1 MYSKY
6 EMEKSEPAAEWG
18 RESCDKDMENVEVI
32 VPPLPQSFFTSKV
45 NLQGPEK
52 MAKDSSKEEDQHWE
66 GHLSKWVVPDSM
78 VPDETHTPTSARE
91 MGDVIVRPLSIFRRL
106 WWLRDVPDDS
116 SNANVTPTFKMSW
129 TEGRSASLQS
139 LRRLKEQLIQETI
152 ASHVKD
158 KVISSA
164 EHWFI
169 KGKLTDQPDTHEG
182 KAGNTSLR
190 PLALCLKILRHTCC
204 RSGVWI

>member
-66 GHLSKWVVPDSM
+66 GHLSKWVVPDST
-78 VPDETHTPTSARE
+78 VPDETHTPTSAK
-91 MGDVIVRPLSIFRRL
+91 GD
-106 WWLRDVPDDS
+106 
-116 SNANVTPTFKMSW
+116 
-129 TEGRSASLQS
+129 G
-139 LRRLKEQLIQETI
+139 
-152 ASHVKD
+152 
-158 KVISSA
+158 
-164 EHWFI
+164 
-169 KGKLTDQPDTHEG
+169 
-182 KAGNTSLR
+182 
-190 PLALCLKILRHTCC
+190 
-204 RSGVWI
+204 